1 MRYRMLI
8 GRLYRKQGMMINSFY
23 VLRESLNNFKKYA
36 EGLVSSIEKGEESES
51 KGHFKLPEMYGGS
64 MASALGNVQASKQG
78 KAPPAKPPASK

>member
-8 GRLYRKQGMMINSFY
+8 GRLYRKQGMMINCFY

-36 EGLVSSIEKGEESES
+36 EGLVNAIEKGEEADS

-64 MASALGNVQASKQG
+64 MAAAAS
-78 KAPPAKPPASK
+78 APPSK